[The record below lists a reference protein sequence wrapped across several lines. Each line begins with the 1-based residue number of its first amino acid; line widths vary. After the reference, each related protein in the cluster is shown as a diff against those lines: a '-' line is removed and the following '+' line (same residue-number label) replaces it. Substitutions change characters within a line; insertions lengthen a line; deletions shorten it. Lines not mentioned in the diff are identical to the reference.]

1 MGRKRE
7 CKSCIFFKY
16 VIEKLQSTSLTTSL
30 MYDGWCE
37 EDEEERDSAE
47 PICEKFIPRARK
59 IRRKY
64 WL

>member
-1 MGRKRE
+1 M
-7 CKSCIFFKY
+7 KSY

-37 EDEEERDSAE
+37 EEEERDSDE

-59 IRRKY
+59 NRSKN
-64 WL
+64 

>member
-16 VIEKLQSTSLTTSL
+16 VIELQSTSLTTS

-37 EDEEERDSAE
+37 EDEEERDSDE

-59 IRRKY
+59 RK
-64 WL
+64 

>member
-16 VIEKLQSTSLTTSL
+16 VIEKLQSTS
-30 MYDGWCE
+30 YDGWCDE
-37 EDEEERDSAE
+37 EEEERDSDE

-59 IRRKY
+59 NRSKN
-64 WL
+64 